1 MPTIKQ
7 KFADAAEAAGIPD
20 SPILREEREDAPA
33 SPILDLHVGGIPVR
47 ELSLEAQG
55 RILYQQTDEGIAQAN
70 AGKEPRRV
78 QILSDELSKG
88 LEHRRDAVKDFGMNL
103 GDAPNTMR
111 EQMDKHIAPGMKGRW
126 LSPRVVDRRGLRGW
140 EPVLD
145 AEGKN
150 IKVGNLFLGQMSAES
165 AKLRNKKVR
174 EYGNKLLGQVKENYL
189 AEGGKTAL
197 VDQD

>member
-1 MPTIKQ
+1 MPAKQ
-7 KFADAAEAAGIPD
+7 KFADAADAAGIPD
-20 SPILREEREDAPA
+20 SPVLREEREDAPP

-55 RILYQQTDEGIAQAN
+55 RILYQQTDEGIAEAN
-70 AGKEPRRV
+70 VGKERPRV
-78 QILSDELSKG
+78 QIVADEFSKG

-103 GDAPNTMR
+103 GEAPNSMR
-111 EQMDKHIAPGMKGRW
+111 EEMDKHIAPGMKGRW

-145 AEGKN
+145 QEGHQV
-150 IKVGNLFLGQMSAES
+150 KVGNMFLGQMSAEA
-165 AKLRNKKVR
+165 AKARNRKVR

-189 AEGGKTAL
+189 AEGGKTAMA
-197 VDQD
+197 DQD